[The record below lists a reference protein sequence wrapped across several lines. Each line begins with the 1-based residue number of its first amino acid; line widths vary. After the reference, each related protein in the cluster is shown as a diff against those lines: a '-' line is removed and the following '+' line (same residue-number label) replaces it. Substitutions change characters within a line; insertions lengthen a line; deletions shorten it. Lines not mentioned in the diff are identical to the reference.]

1 VQVLLEAGADP
12 NLAPPGE
19 ALLDIARRDAIR
31 VLLESHGARSAAD
44 SPAD

>member
-19 ALLDIARRDAIR
+19 ALLDIARRDPIR
-31 VLLESHGARSAAD
+31 ALLESHGARSAAD